1 MHFFSTAA
9 TFHEKPNRLL
19 AVDIPTHAVLS
30 LRAAKRGAD
39 SYTTG
44 GCYKVYRLLA
54 KLLPNKWFV
63 PFVGL

>member
-9 TFHEKPNRLL
+9 IFNEKQDRLH
-19 AVDIPTHAVLS
+19 AVDIPKHAVLS

-44 GCYKVYRLLA
+44 WFYKGYRLLA
-54 KLLPNKWFV
+54 KLLPNKWLV
-63 PFVGL
+63 KFVGL

>member
-9 TFHEKPNRLL
+9 TFHEKPNRLP

-30 LRAAKRGAD
+30 LRVAKRGAD

-44 GCYKVYRLLA
+44 GFYKVYRLLA
-54 KLLPNKWFV
+54 KLQPNKWLV
-63 PFVGL
+63 TIVGL

>member
-1 MHFFSTAA
+1 MHFFLRQPLSTR
-9 TFHEKPNRLL
+9 KPNRLL

-44 GCYKVYRLLA
+44 WFYKGYRLLA
-54 KLLPNKWFV
+54 KLQPNKWLV
-63 PFVGL
+63 TIVGL